1 MGAGKQAWGWYPT
14 GKIWVPMQVAATG
27 KLVIDPTA
35 IFEEPP
41 TNGEMEKAA
50 TSNWSFDH
58 DADPDAHHARLHTMT
73 DVLDHSGRIA
83 LSQMTLGGAGLVLTG
98 QGAGDPVY
106 AAVAGATKQ
115 FFVHC
120 FTGAGGAL
128 TGSLGYAAYQLNSNG
143 DYAVMSFRLP
153 NDFTSL
159 TSVKVIMIPNT
170 TGTFDWSVATKFGAN
185 GEAYDANT
193 DSANANGQVATHYQL
208 LELDISAAFT
218 AVAANDIVGV
228 KLLLVALHTTLALD
242 IIGLDV
248 KYA

>member
-1 MGAGKQAWGWYPT
+1 MGAGVQLWGWDNT
-14 GKIWVPMQVAATG
+14 NKVWVKVLVNAAG
-27 KLVIDPTA
+27 KLIIDPTE

-41 TNGEMEKAA
+41 TNGEMGKAA

-115 FFVHC
+115 FFVPV
-120 FTGAGGAL
+120 FNGVGGLWAAG
-128 TGSLGYAAYQLNSNG
+128 SCYSAYQLDSNG
-143 DYAVMSFRLP
+143 DYALMSFRLP
-153 NDFTSL
+153 ADFTSL
-159 TSVKVIMIPNT
+159 TSVKVITIPYT
-170 TGTFDWSVATKFGAN
+170 TGSFDWTADTQFGAN
-185 GEAYDANT
+185 GEAYNANT
-193 DSANANGQVATHYQL
+193 DSATADNQPATSLQL

-218 AVAANDIVGV
+218 AVAANDIVGLRFTLDV
-228 KLLLVALHTTLALD
+228 LHTTTNLS